1 MDNKLRALLHYQLN
15 KNKEALKQLVLEGKL
30 TLFDY
35 QDITKD
41 MWEDVPIEAVKQSL
55 YQKIDNYK
63 HEKSKWFEYDGHM
76 QRYLEFDRITMRD
89 CQEAL
94 QDGHMTSVRWK
105 YPDAYVDVTD
115 GTYFFN
121 MRLVGA
127 QNLTMCFE
135 VEKMM
140 RNEIDVIES
149 VEELVAYDYQEKFDG
164 YLNDLH
170 TMTVE

>member
-1 MDNKLRALLHYQLN
+1 MDKRLRALLHYQLE
-15 KNKEALKQLVLEGKL
+15 KNKEALKKLVIEGKL

-41 MWEDVPIEAVKQSL
+41 MWEDVPIEAVKKSL
-55 YQKIDNYK
+55 YKKIDEYK
-63 HEKSKWFEYDGHM
+63 HEKSTWFEYDGHA

-115 GTYFFN
+115 GAYFFN
-121 MRLVGA
+121 MRLLGA

-140 RNEIDVIES
+140 RGEIDLMET
-149 VEELVAYDYQEKFDG
+149 VEDFMAYNYKEKFDG
-164 YLNDLH
+164 YFQTIKNG
-170 TMTVE
+170 E